1 LINRGNDQQVLVSE
15 EGGDSV
21 KLELGNIF
29 IKDVVFSNETKVVD
43 GVLHV
48 NKEAIIEALM
58 QDPRLAKVDIDLAKP
73 GEEVRI
79 IPVKDVIEPRV
90 KVEDGWRV
98 PGFISK
104 VTTVG
109 SGRTHVLKNTLW
121 LPQGPLWASRK
132 ASSTCLEKEQIHSF
146 FQDIKHCCGVRACGG
161 FAKA

>member
-1 LINRGNDQQVLVSE
+1 MITSTCKRRR
-15 EGGDSV
+15 GDSV

-29 IKDVVFSNETKVVD
+29 IKDVIFSNETKVVD

-90 KVEDGWRV
+90 KVSG
-98 PGFISK
+98 PGGVFPGSS
-104 VTTVG
+104 VRLALLAVG
-109 SGRTHVLKNTLW
+109 AL
-121 LPQGPLWASRK
+121 
-132 ASSTCLEKEQIHSF
+132 TC
-146 FQDIKHCCGVRACGG
+146 
-161 FAKA
+161 

>member
-1 LINRGNDQQVLVSE
+1 
-15 EGGDSV
+15 V

-43 GVLHV
+43 GVLYV

-90 KVEDGWRV
+90 KVSG
-98 PGFISK
+98 PGGVFPGSS
-104 VTTVG
+104 VRLALLAVG
-109 SGRTHVLKNTLW
+109 AL
-121 LPQGPLWASRK
+121 
-132 ASSTCLEKEQIHSF
+132 TC
-146 FQDIKHCCGVRACGG
+146 
-161 FAKA
+161 

>member
-1 LINRGNDQQVLVSE
+1 
-15 EGGDSV
+15 V

-29 IKDVVFSNETKVVD
+29 IKDVIFFSTETETKVVD

-90 KVEDGWRV
+90 KVSGPGGV
-98 PGFISK
+98 FPGFISK
-104 VTTVG
+104 VSTVG
-109 SGRTHVLKNTLW
+109 SGRTHVLKNTAVVYYW
-121 LPQGPLWASRK
+121 EPLWASRK
-132 ASSTCLEKEQIHSF
+132 ASSTCREKEPNTLLF
-146 FQDIKHCCGVRACGG
+146 PRR
-161 FAKA
+161 